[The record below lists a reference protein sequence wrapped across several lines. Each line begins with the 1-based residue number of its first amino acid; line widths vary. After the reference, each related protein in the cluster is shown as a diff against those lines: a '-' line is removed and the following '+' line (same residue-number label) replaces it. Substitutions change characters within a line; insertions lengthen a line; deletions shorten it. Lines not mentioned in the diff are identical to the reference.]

1 MKTNIFKIG
10 KREIVIIAI
19 TLVIGISLGSL
30 FFGSSS
36 NENHEGHNHLETEQV
51 DASIWTCSMHP
62 QIKQD
67 KPGDCPICGMDL
79 IPLKTNENIE
89 EADPNEI
96 QMTQSA
102 IKLAEVQTFIVEE
115 GAPEKSIHL
124 LGKVKPDERNIATL
138 TARFGGRIEKLYVN
152 YTGQNVKK
160 GQKLASIYSPEL
172 NTAQQELLDAA
183 KYKDDNPS
191 FYKATRNKLKLW
203 ELTDTQ
209 IDAIEQSD
217 EPSIYFDIL
226 SPISGTIT
234 RRDVAIGDYVKEGNP
249 LFEVIDLSRVWIMF
263 DAYESDL
270 PWINMGD
277 KVSFTLQSL
286 PGKTYNAKVSYIDP
300 FINAKTRVAQVRV
313 EMQNSNLKFKPEM
326 FVNGILQSKVA
337 SSSEQ
342 LLIPKTSILW
352 TGKRAVVYVKVPNRE
367 TPSFIYREITLG
379 AEAGSFYVVASGL
392 EEGEEIA
399 SNGVF
404 KIDASAQL
412 LGKPSMMNPD
422 GGKVSTGHNHGGK
435 KMTDEEMENMDNN
448 EKTDISISGKVDEEF
463 KNQLGEFVNAYLK
476 MKDAFVA
483 TDEKQVESEA
493 TKLLAALD
501 KIDMKLLKG
510 DAHNEWMKLQKPIK
524 ENLNG
529 IISMKGIEM
538 KRSHFSIVS
547 NKITEA
553 IEKFGINTDS
563 PIYLEFCP
571 MAFDN
576 KGAFWISA
584 DKKIKNPYFGDKMMT
599 CGEVKKVFNKK

>member
-1 MKTNIFKIG
+1 MKSNIFKIG
-10 KREIVIIAI
+10 KRELVIIAI
-19 TLVIGISLGSL
+19 TLVVGISLGSI

-36 NENHEGHNHLETEQV
+36 NENNEEHNHSETENIEQT
-51 DASIWTCSMHP
+51 IWTCSMHP
-62 QIKQD
+62 QIKQN
-67 KPGDCPICGMDL
+67 KEGDCPICGMDL

-89 EADPNEI
+89 EADPSEI
-96 QMTQSA
+96 QMTESA
-102 IKLAEVQTFIVEE
+102 MKLAEVQTFIVEK

-152 YTGQNVKK
+152 YTGQSVKK

-172 NTAQQELLDAA
+172 NTAQQELLDAV

-203 ELTDTQ
+203 ELTDKQ
-209 IDAIEQSD
+209 INAIEQSD

-234 RRDVAIGDYVKEGNP
+234 RRDVAIGNYVKEGSP

-270 PWINMGD
+270 PWIKMGD

-286 PGKTYNAKVSYIDP
+286 PGKTYSAKVSYIDP
-300 FINAKTRVAQVRV
+300 FIDAKTRVAQVRI
-313 EMQNSNLKFKPEM
+313 EMKNSNLKFKPEM
-326 FVNGILQSKVA
+326 FVNGILQSKTA
-337 SSSEQ
+337 SNSEQ

-352 TGKRAVVYVKVPNRE
+352 TGKRAVVYVRVPNRE

-379 AEAGSFYVVASGL
+379 AESGSFYVVANGL

-422 GGKVSTGHNHGGK
+422 GGKISTGHNHGGT
-435 KMTDEEMENMDNN
+435 KMTDEEIKAIDDEKINISYSN
-448 EKTDISISGKVDEEF
+448 EIDIKFKT
-463 KNQLGEFVNAYLK
+463 QLGTFVNTYLK

-483 TDEKQVESEA
+483 TDEKTVEKEA
-493 TKLLAALD
+493 NNALSALNNV
-501 KIDMKLLKG
+501 DMKLLKG
-510 DAHNEWMKLQKPIK
+510 DAHIEWMKLLKPIK

-547 NKITEA
+547 NKITET
-553 IEKFGINTDS
+553 IEKFGIHTDK
-563 PIYLEFCP
+563 PVYLEFCP

-576 KGAFWISA
+576 KGGFWISK
-584 DKKIKNPYFGDKMMT
+584 DKEIKNPYFGDKMLK
-599 CGEVKKVFNKK
+599 CGEVKKQFNK

>member
-1 MKTNIFKIG
+1 MKSNIFKIG

-30 FFGSSS
+30 FLGSSS
-36 NENHEGHNHLETEQV
+36 TENHEGHNHSKAEKVEQTL
-51 DASIWTCSMHP
+51 WTCSMHP
-62 QIKQD
+62 QIKQY

-79 IPLKTNENIE
+79 IPLKTGNGGE
-89 EADPNEI
+89 EADENEI
-96 QMTQSA
+96 QMTESA
-102 IKLAEVQTFIVEE
+102 MKLADVQTYVVKS
-115 GAPEKSIHL
+115 GAPQKAVHL
-124 LGKVKPDERNIATL
+124 LGKVKPDERNIAAL

-160 GQKLASIYSPEL
+160 GQKLVSIYSPEL

-183 KYKDDNPS
+183 KYKDDNSS

-203 ELTDTQ
+203 ELTDKQ
-209 IDAIEQSD
+209 IEAIEQSD

-226 SPISGTIT
+226 APISGTVT

-249 LFEVIDLSRVWIMF
+249 LFEVIDLSRVWVMF
-263 DAYESDL
+263 DAYETDL
-270 PWINMGD
+270 HWIKMGD
-277 KVSFTLQSL
+277 EVSFTLQSL
-286 PGKTYNAKVSYIDP
+286 PGKTYSAKVSYIDP
-300 FINAKTRVAQVRV
+300 FINANTRVAQVRV
-313 EMQNSNLKFKPEM
+313 EMRNLNLKFKPEM
-326 FVNGILQSKVA
+326 FVNGILQSKAA
-337 SSSEQ
+337 SNSEQ

-379 AEAGSFYVVASGL
+379 AETGSFYVVANGL

-412 LGKPSMMNPD
+412 LGKPSMMSPS
-422 GGKVSTGHNHGGK
+422 GGKVSTGHNHGENE
-435 KMTDEEMENMDNN
+435 MSNEEMENMDNN
-448 EKTDISISGKVDEEF
+448 EKANVSISGKVDEEF

-483 TDEKQVESEA
+483 TDEKKVEKEA
-493 TKLLAALD
+493 KSLLTVLD
-501 KIDMKLLKG
+501 KVDMSLLKG
-510 DAHNEWMKLQKPIK
+510 DAHNEWMKLLNPLKDNI
-524 ENLNG
+524 NG
-529 IISMKGIEM
+529 IINMKGIEM

-547 NKITEA
+547 NKTTEA
-553 IEKFGINTDS
+553 IEKIGVSTGS

-571 MAFDN
+571 MAFED
-576 KGAFWISA
+576 KGGYWLSKEKEIR
-584 DKKIKNPYFGDKMMT
+584 NPYFGDMMLR
-599 CGEVKKVFNKK
+599 CGEVKKELNK